1 MGLTALKGK
10 KSKKKTIRSK
20 ARTGLAG
27 VPVEKGFDAVKEYF
41 HLEVDKKDCISQVKA
56 WVKKNFPQP
65 AKYILANHSFTDN
78 DSNVEQ
84 FAGNKFKNYLD
95 LLL

>member
-27 VPVEKGFDAVKEYF
+27 VPVEKGFDAVSYT
-41 HLEVDKKDCISQVKA
+41 HLRAHET
-56 WVKKNFPQP
+56 N
-65 AKYILANHSFTDN
+65 
-78 DSNVEQ
+78 
-84 FAGNKFKNYLD
+84 
-95 LLL
+95 

>member
-27 VPVEKGFDAVKEYF
+27 VPVEKGF
-41 HLEVDKKDCISQVKA
+41 
-56 WVKKNFPQP
+56 
-65 AKYILANHSFTDN
+65 
-78 DSNVEQ
+78 
-84 FAGNKFKNYLD
+84 
-95 LLL
+95 